1 MEVHCITMFTLAVPL
16 LAAALVVPDA
26 VHNGDIFIVGQ
37 GSESRGA
44 EVVEFMKES
53 YPPIVDGEGDL
64 FFLLA
69 VDLDA
74 PTGSFPV
81 TARYGNGDSETV
93 TYEINVK
100 EREFPVERLT
110 LPPKMVT
117 PPAEVL
123 ERIARDREAAA
134 AVYAGTAPKALW
146 SPPFERPTAGVPSG
160 NFGRKRIL
168 NDIPKSPH
176 SGEDYSAPRGEVV
189 RATVRGRIR
198 MARDLYYSGMT
209 VLIDHG
215 AGLVSQYF
223 HLDSLSVEEG
233 QIVERGDE
241 IGRVGSTGRVTGPHL
256 HFGIRLFGMR
266 ADPAM
271 LWELFK

>member
-1 MEVHCITMFTLAVPL
+1 MFTLAAPL
-16 LAAALVVPDA
+16 LVAALVVPDV
-26 VHNGDIFIVGQ
+26 VHNGDLFVVGQ
-37 GSESRGA
+37 GPEKRVPEA
-44 EVVEFMKES
+44 VEFLEKS
-53 YPPIVDGEGDL
+53 YPPIADGEGGV

-69 VDLDA
+69 VDLQA
-74 PTGSFPV
+74 PTGSFPLV
-81 TARYGNGDSETV
+81 ARYGDGDPETATFAV
-93 TYEINVK
+93 EVG

-117 PPAEVL
+117 PPPEVL
-123 ERIARDREAAA
+123 DRIARDREAAA
-134 AVYAGTAPKALW
+134 AVYGGTAPKALW
-146 SPPFERPTAGVPSG
+146 SPPFARPTAGVGSG
-160 NFGRKRIL
+160 NFGRRRIL

-176 SGEDYSAPRGEVV
+176 SGEDYSAPRGQAV
-189 RATVRGRIR
+189 RATAGGRVG
-198 MARDLYYSGMT
+198 MAEDLYYSGNT

-223 HLDSLSVEEG
+223 HLDSMSVVEG
-233 QIVERGDE
+233 QVVARGEE

-271 LWELFK
+271 LWELFQ